1 MFVILYC
8 RKESDSVTDLIYL
21 LKMASSSRAIK
32 PEGLSPTSKVE
43 DTNGKY
49 PGSKRLGLGVRRCL
63 FGASYDR
70 SRTCPRWAA

>member
-8 RKESDSVTDLIYL
+8 RKDSDSVTDLIYL

-49 PGSKRLGLGVRRCL
+49 PGSKRLGMIRRCL

-70 SRTCPRWAA
+70 WRTCPRWAA

>member
-1 MFVILYC
+1 
-8 RKESDSVTDLIYL
+8 
-21 LKMASSSRAIK
+21 MASSSRAIK